1 MIGSS
6 SRLLCGLL
14 VLALALATT
23 PLSADDAD
31 AASTEKKGRGDLFLK
46 VATGLGLT
54 EDSDLDIRQ
63 SDPGGNTNLI
73 FSDVSWEDNSLSGPS
88 ARYTTVRVGYF
99 LAGKPWMGV
108 AVEFMHFK
116 VFAEVERSV
125 RVTGTNEGVPIDAVQ
140 PMNAIVDRYIVGN
153 GVNFLTASFLARK
166 RLKRSEDYPHG
177 RVQPYVGVGAGP
189 TLLYTQSTVNDK
201 KRSGPYEFGGV
212 GLAALGGVQVQL
224 SRRWDLFAE
233 YKRTYTQAN
242 GSIDD
247 GSSRTDLHTNHYTAG
262 VGLHF

>member
-1 MIGSS
+1 MGST
-6 SRLLCGLL
+6 SRLPCALL
-14 VLALALATT
+14 ALALALATA
-23 PLSADDAD
+23 PLSADDA
-31 AASTEKKGRGDLFLK
+31 AAAPKAKKGRGDLFFK

-54 EDSDLDIRQ
+54 EDSDLGIRQ
-63 SDPGGNTNLI
+63 SDPGGNTNLT

-99 LAGKPWMGV
+99 LADKPWMGV
-108 AVEFMHFK
+108 TVEFMHYK

-125 RVTGTNEGVPIDAVQ
+125 RVTGINEGVPIDAVQ
-140 PMNAIVDRYIVGN
+140 PMSAIVERYVVGN

-166 RLKRSEDYPHG
+166 RLKRSEKFPHG
-177 RVQPYVGVGAGP
+177 CVQPYVGVGAGP
-189 TLLYTQSTVNDK
+189 TLLYTQSTVNGK
-201 KRSGPYEFGGV
+201 YRSGPYEFGGI
-212 GLAALGGVQVQL
+212 GLAALGGVQLQV

-247 GSSRTDLHTNHYTAG
+247 GSSRTDLFTDHFTVG
-262 VGLHF
+262 VGVHF

>member
-14 VLALALATT
+14 ALGLATA
-23 PLSADDAD
+23 PLSADDT
-31 AASTEKKGRGDLFLK
+31 AAPSEEKKGRGDLFLK

-54 EDSDLDIRQ
+54 GDSDLEIRQ
-63 SDPGGNTNLI
+63 SDPGGNTNLT
-73 FSDVSWEDNSLSGPS
+73 FFDVEWEDNSLSGPS

-116 VFAEVERSV
+116 VFAEVQRSV

-140 PMNAIVDRYIVGN
+140 PMDAIVDRYIVGN
-153 GVNFLTASFLARK
+153 GVNFITASFLARK
-166 RLKRSEDYPHG
+166 RLKRSEEYPDG
-177 RVQPYVGVGAGP
+177 RLQPYVGVGAGP

-201 KRSGPYEFGGV
+201 KRSGPYEFGSI

-233 YKRTYTQAN
+233 HKRTYTQAN

-262 VGLHF
+262 AGLHF